1 MTVEGID
8 ANAFSNT
15 ADITVGAM
23 LLEDRQRRSVEY
35 KGRFFI
41 VFPQVTNIT
50 IIFTEDSMTRN
61 TLIGTELGD
70 ELQSSHFHTWT
81 VLHFMQAMYF
91 T

>member
-1 MTVEGID
+1 MTVEGI
-8 ANAFSNT
+8 NTNTFSDT
-15 ADITVGAM
+15 ADITIGAM
-23 LLEDRQRRSVEY
+23 LLGSRQRRSVEY
-35 KGRFFI
+35 KGRFFV

-70 ELQSSHFHTWT
+70 ELQSSHFHAWT